1 MISWRPSN
9 SLILCWVALMV
20 LLALTVTL
28 AYQPLGALNFV
39 VALAIATAKTAL
51 VMVIFMELGSRPGL
65 VRAFAGAGF
74 FWLMI
79 LLWLGLVDFVTR
91 S

>member
-1 MISWRPSN
+1 
-9 SLILCWVALMV
+9 MV

-51 VMVIFMELGSRPGL
+51 VMVIFMELGKRPGL